1 MFKIKTK
8 FKDLY
13 IHKKKYFYDNR
24 GLVYE
29 NLSSKFSK
37 IQYKVDIVSYSKFN
51 VLRGLHF
58 QTNSQQSK
66 FLSVLSGKIL
76 DICVDLRKNS
86 KTFGKFYKIILSK
99 KNQKSIFIPKGFAHG
114 FCVLSQNTI
123 VYYKAS
129 HLRNPK
135 EEHCIK
141 WNDRELNI
149 SWPKKKFILSKK
161 DKNGMSFDKFKK
173 IIKYL

>member
-13 IHKKKYFYDNR
+13 IYKKKYFYDNR

-29 NLSSKFSK
+29 NLSSKFLK
-37 IQYKVDIVSYSKFN
+37 IQYKVDIVSYSKSN

-99 KNQKSIFIPKGFAHG
+99 ENQKSIFIPKGFAHG

-129 HLRNPK
+129 QLRNSK
-135 EEHCIK
+135 EEYCIK
-141 WNDRELNI
+141 WNDKELNI
-149 SWPKKKFILSKK
+149 TWPKKKFILSKK
-161 DKNGMSFDKFKK
+161 DKKGMTFKEFKK